1 MSVQEQDKNT
11 EAKTDNVSVEKKTDV
26 KVESNTSAESTSST
40 SATNTVETKVDTE
53 TVESNANTP
62 NKTPDKPKKETD
74 TMNWVYVALCLLVI
88 VSLWQYRQ
96 INSLQKDNVWLS
108 QQLTQLAN
116 KPETKEQKFVIM
128 SFDDTVKAWQAIDP
142 SGESA
147 SKILSQTV
155 KSYNEKGY
163 TILDST
169 AVIGGKGNI
178 EFIDVSP
185 NRYAQDGDK

>member
-11 EAKTDNVSVEKKTDV
+11 EAKTDNVSADKNMDV
-26 KVESNTSAESTSST
+26 KVESDTSAESTST
-40 SATNTVETKVDTE
+40 TNTVETKVDTE
-53 TVESNANTP
+53 SAKSKANTP
-62 NKTPDKPKKETD
+62 NNTPNEPKKEKD
-74 TMNWVYVALCLLVI
+74 TMNWVYVALCSLVI
-88 VSLWQYRQ
+88 ISLWQNRQ
-96 INSLQKDNVWLS
+96 INSLQKDNIWLS
-108 QQLTQLAN
+108 QQLSQLAN

-155 KSYNEKGY
+155 KSYNDKGY

-185 NRYAQDGDK
+185 SRYAQGGDK

>member
-1 MSVQEQDKNT
+1 MSVQEQDKNA
-11 EAKTDNVSVEKKTDV
+11 EAKTDNVSVDQKTDV
-26 KVESNTSAESTSST
+26 KVESDTSESTSPPNIT
-40 SATNTVETKVDTE
+40 KTVETNVDTE
-53 TVESNANTP
+53 SVESKGNTP
-62 NKTPDKPKKETD
+62 DNIADEQKKETNN
-74 TMNWVYVALCLLVI
+74 MNWVYVALCLLVI
-88 VSLWQYRQ
+88 VSFWQYRQ
-96 INSLQKDNVWLS
+96 IDSLQKDNVWLS
-108 QQLTQLAN
+108 QQLSQLAN
-116 KPETKEQKFVIM
+116 KPEIKEQKFVIM

-178 EFIDVSP
+178 EFIDVTP